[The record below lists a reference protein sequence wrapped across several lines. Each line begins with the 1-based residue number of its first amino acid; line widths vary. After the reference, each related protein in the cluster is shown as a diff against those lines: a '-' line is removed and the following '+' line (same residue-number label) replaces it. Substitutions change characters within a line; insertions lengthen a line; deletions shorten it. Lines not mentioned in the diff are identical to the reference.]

1 MQDKDADYDYKIIYE
16 DEVETQESLIKKW
29 GFRGTLIFISSI
41 LIVNQMDK

>member
-1 MQDKDADYDYKIIYE
+1 MQNENADYDYKIIYE
-16 DEVETQESLIKKW
+16 DEVEAQKSLIKKW